1 MLFSSLTFIF
11 IFLPLVL
18 GIYFISKDKYKNTIL
33 LVFSLFFY
41 AWGEPKYIILMI
53 FSIIFNYF
61 FGLLIDKYRTNKKLS
76 VALLIF
82 DIAIN
87 LLMLVMFK
95 YSNFLV

>member
-53 FSIIFNYF
+53 FSIIFNYAK
-61 FGLLIDKYRTNKKLS
+61 IIKSEKLFKGKNGFRKQYK
-76 VALLIF
+76 IF
-82 DIAIN
+82 
-87 LLMLVMFK
+87 K
-95 YSNFLV
+95 WY